1 MMHWGP
7 GWGWGWGALMGG
19 GRPGLWGLVIWLVV
33 VALRS
38 ARPATPPE
46 PGWGGVPTAPTIP
59 SGSSRARYARG
70 EIDEQEYRR
79 RLEVIRA
86 SRDRH

>member
-7 GWGWGWGALMGG
+7 GWGWGWGALMGVG
-19 GRPGLWGLVIWLVV
+19 GLVFWGLVIWLVV

-46 PGWGGVPTAPTIP
+46 PGWERPDGTDDPERILA
-59 SGSSRARYARG
+59 ARYARG